1 MTTDIPPDNPPPA
14 QRPVTAANGQL
25 VAQIREAIDA
35 ARRAGR
41 PVPGRPTLV
50 RLTGATDH
58 AVRKALADLA
68 ADPTNPGD
76 TLSPPVDLPAPELAP
91 GGRMVAWIGFVF
103 GSVMSIAAN
112 VLHTWLPAANQ
123 SPGSSPSLPA
133 QIGAAVW
140 PIGLLLSVEVLS
152 RVRWPRRRL
161 WTLTR
166 FGGAGA
172 VALGS
177 ATISYGHLRD
187 VLLAWQYNPL
197 AAAVGPLVLDGLMVI
212 SGFALLAISNAK
224 TAADDPHSRAGDD
237 APREGRPDVR

>member
-1 MTTDIPPDNPPPA
+1 MTAEVPLDDNALPA
-14 QRPVTAANGQL
+14 AQSMVVSNGQL
-25 VAQIREAIDA
+25 VAQIREAIDQ
-35 ARRAGR
+35 ARQAGR

-68 ADPTNPGD
+68 AEPTNPGD
-76 TLSPPVDLPAPELAP
+76 PGATPSSPVAPPDAEPPA
-91 GGRMVAWIGFVF
+91 GGRIVAWTGFVF

-112 VLHTWLPAANQ
+112 VLHTWLPAAHQ
-123 SPGSSPSLPA
+123 PPGWSPALPA
-133 QIGAAVW
+133 QIGGAVW

-152 RVRWPRRRL
+152 RVRWPRARL
-161 WTLTR
+161 WTLAR
-166 FGGAGA
+166 FGGTGA

-212 SGFALLAISNAK
+212 SGFALLAISNGK
-224 TAADDPHSRAGDD
+224 TMSATDDRRSPIR
-237 APREGRPDVR
+237 